1 MGVRLT
7 VGFALCVAA
16 QLGILGC
23 FSSEASPVDG
33 TWKIRD
39 LVLEIFDCQQTVCGR
54 IVWLKDPQRR
64 PKECGQIIVWGLSPN
79 GTNSWSNGSIYDPT
93 NGKTYRLAATLEPG
107 GTLNA
112 RIYKGIPAFG
122 ETKILMK
129 VAPRS
134 LDGWC
139 V

>member
-1 MGVRLT
+1 MGVRRT
-7 VGFALCVAA
+7 VGLALCVAA
-16 QLGILGC
+16 QTGILGC
-23 FSSEASPVDG
+23 FSLEASPANG
-33 TWKIRD
+33 NWKIRD
-39 LVLEIFDCQQTVCGR
+39 LVLEIFDCQQAVCGK

-64 PKECGQIIVWGLSPN
+64 QRECGQTIVWGLSPD

-122 ETKILMK
+122 ETRILTK
-129 VAPRS
+129 VTPRS